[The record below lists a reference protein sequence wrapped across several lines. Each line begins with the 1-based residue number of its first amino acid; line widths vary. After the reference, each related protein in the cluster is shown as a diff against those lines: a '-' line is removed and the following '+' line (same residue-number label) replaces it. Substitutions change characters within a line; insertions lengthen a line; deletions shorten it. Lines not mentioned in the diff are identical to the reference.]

1 MRRRQNQISLLI
13 IALVTTFS
21 VVVTWPGDPDK
32 YLPDFIP
39 WPGGGG
45 LNIGDFDRDEFRLGL
60 DLAGG
65 VSVTLEASGSS
76 TNGVA
81 ETVFEGVVPGSTAG
95 GDNTAQIRF
104 ISMDPTMDLRAKQ
117 DAGTDVSAAFLG
129 QVFA

>member
-1 MRRRQNQISLLI
+1 MTETQATLGQ
-13 IALVTTFS
+13 IALSTSFQDVFASGNARAEGTLHLSNTSTSDRRVT
-21 VVVTWPGDPDK
+21 
-32 YLPDFIP
+32 
-39 WPGGGG
+39 
-45 LNIGDFDRDEFRLGL
+45 
-60 DLAGG
+60 
-65 VSVTLEASGSS
+65 VTLEASGSS